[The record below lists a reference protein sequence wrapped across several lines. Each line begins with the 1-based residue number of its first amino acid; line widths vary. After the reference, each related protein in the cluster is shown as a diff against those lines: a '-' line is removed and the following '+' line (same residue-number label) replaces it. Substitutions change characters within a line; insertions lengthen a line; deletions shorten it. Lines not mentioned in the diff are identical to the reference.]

1 MRRFDL
7 FSIGHSN
14 IAIDRF
20 VGMLHSAGV
29 NAVADVRSTPVSR
42 HCPWFSAKNLVT
54 RLQQEGMYY
63 VCRPSLVRRSGCRY
77 SDDRPALP
85 RVRAEH

>member
-14 IAIDRF
+14 ISIDRF
-20 VGMLHSAGV
+20 VSMLHSAGV

-42 HCPWFSAKNLVT
+42 HCPWFSAQKSCHPAAAGRNVL
-54 RLQQEGMYY
+54 
-63 VCRPSLVRRSGCRY
+63 CAPSFARS
-77 SDDRPALP
+77 SLWLSLF
-85 RVRAEH
+85 